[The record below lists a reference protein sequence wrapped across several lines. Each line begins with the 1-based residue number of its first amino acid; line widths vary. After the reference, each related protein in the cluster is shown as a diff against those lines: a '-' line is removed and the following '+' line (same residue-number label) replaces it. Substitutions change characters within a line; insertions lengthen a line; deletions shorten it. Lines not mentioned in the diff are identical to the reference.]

1 MIALSGLLAVRLI
14 RVFTPMLKIKDSR
27 RLLICIWIRNSQV
40 MAAKLAIMASMT
52 VQSSR
57 LKRRAYNNYLT
68 MVNPSDEIKARLNV
82 ADVLGEY
89 IKLQPA
95 GGNFKAKCPFHQ
107 EKTASLMVSPDKQ
120 IWHCF
125 GCGKGGDIFSFV
137 MEMEG
142 LTFPE
147 TLRLLAPKAGI
158 QLAEYK
164 GQDNSRRNRLLD
176 ALAEAGAFYQ
186 KQLAA
191 NNQLA
196 ETARHYLRTERHL
209 TEDMID
215 YWQIGWAPNDW
226 QMLSDY
232 LRRKGYTENELLLAG
247 LNSQAAT
254 GQRFYDR
261 FRGRIMFP
269 WHDVNGNLLGF
280 SARVLPQLD
289 DGKAGKYINSPQNLI
304 YDKSKQL
311 FGLWRAKTAIKEV
324 GRVIVVEGQMDCV
337 MAHQQGFK
345 NVVATS
351 GTALTEDHLKLI
363 KRYTENLVLAFDM
376 DQAGVLAAD
385 RAIALASQANM
396 NIRVLRLPAGKD
408 PDEFLRQH
416 SQDWPV
422 LVEAAPPIMEYYFQ
436 LLQPQLI
443 ADKIESRKTATKRF
457 LTLISKLSDVVERD
471 YWLKELAQVL
481 RIEVQLLYSS
491 LPASQPPAS
500 QPPVSQSAK
509 QAVKNG
515 PVDLFLA
522 WLIRFP
528 SLLDNASQWLE
539 PELLSSPV
547 AVQIYKNLIVYYNK
561 KRLTA
566 GDNLDYNDLL
576 AWWPADQ
583 SGDHLNSLF
592 LLADKDLA
600 EAAIEQALIELP
612 KLARLIQREY
622 WHQRLTAISRQ
633 IAGLEKD
640 ESLSDDKRELEINI
654 LMGEAEELSQ
664 ALRALDN

>member
-1 MIALSGLLAVRLI
+1 
-14 RVFTPMLKIKDSR
+14 
-27 RLLICIWIRNSQV
+27 
-40 MAAKLAIMASMT
+40 
-52 VQSSR
+52 
-57 LKRRAYNNYLT
+57 

-147 TLRLLAPKAGI
+147 ALRLLAPKAGI
-158 QLAEYK
+158 QLTDYK

-176 ALAEAGAFYQ
+176 ALAAAGVFYQ
-186 KQLAA
+186 KQLTA

-196 ETARHYLRTERHL
+196 AAALKYLKEERHL
-209 TEDMID
+209 TDETID

-226 QMLSDY
+226 QMLSDH
-232 LRRKGYTENELLLAG
+232 LKRQSYTENELLLAG

-311 FGLWRAKTAIKEV
+311 FGLWRAKTAIKEAGCAV
-324 GRVIVVEGQMDCV
+324 VVEGQMDCV

-351 GTALTEDHLKLI
+351 GTALTEDHLKLF

-376 DQAGVLAAD
+376 DQAGALAAD

-416 SQDWPV
+416 SQDWPD
-422 LVEAAPPIMEYYFQ
+422 LVAAAPPIMEYYFQ
-436 LLQPQLI
+436 LLRPQLI
-443 ADKIESRKTATKRF
+443 ADKVDSRKTATKRF

-471 YWLKELAQVL
+471 YWLKELAQIL
-481 RIEVQLLYSS
+481 RIEVQLLYAS
-491 LPASQPPAS
+491 LPASQPAAS
-500 QPPVSQSAK
+500 QPAASQPIQKSI
-509 QAVKNG
+509 KND
-515 PVDLFLA
+515 PADLFLA
-522 WLIRFP
+522 WLIKFP

-539 PELLSSPV
+539 PELLNS
-547 AVQIYKNLIVYYNK
+547 AAGQIYKNLIVYYNK

-583 SGDHLNSLF
+583 PGDYLNSLF

-612 KLARLIQREY
+612 KLTRLIQREY
-622 WHQRLTAISRQ
+622 WQYRLVAISRQ

-640 ESLSDDKRELEINI
+640 TTLSDDKRELEINI

>member
-1 MIALSGLLAVRLI
+1 
-14 RVFTPMLKIKDSR
+14 
-27 RLLICIWIRNSQV
+27 
-40 MAAKLAIMASMT
+40 
-52 VQSSR
+52 
-57 LKRRAYNNYLT
+57 
-68 MVNPSDEIKARLNV
+68 MVNPSEEIKARLNV

-107 EKTASLMVSPDKQ
+107 EKTPSLMISPDKQ

-125 GCGKGGDIFSFV
+125 GCGKGGDIFAFV

-147 TLRLLAPKAGI
+147 ALRLLAPKAGI
-158 QLAEYK
+158 QLSNYK

-176 ALAEAGAFYQ
+176 ALAESGVFYQ
-186 KQLAA
+186 KQLLAK
-191 NNQLA
+191 NQLA
-196 ETARHYLRTERHL
+196 EAAQNYLKKERHL
-209 TEDMID
+209 SDETIE

-226 QMLSDY
+226 QMLSDH
-232 LRRKGYTENELLLAG
+232 LKRQSYTENELLLAG
-247 LNSQAAT
+247 LNSQAST

-289 DGKAGKYINSPQNLI
+289 DGRSGKYINSPQNLI
-304 YDKSKQL
+304 YDKSRHL
-311 FGLWRAKTAIKEV
+311 FGLWRAKTAIKESGCAV
-324 GRVIVVEGQMDCV
+324 VVEGQMDCV

-345 NVVATS
+345 NVIATS
-351 GTALTEDHLKLI
+351 GTALTEDHLKLL

-376 DQAGVLAAD
+376 DQAGILAAD
-385 RAIALASQANM
+385 RAIALASQTNM

-416 SQDWPV
+416 SSDWPA

-436 LLQPQLI
+436 LLRPQLT
-443 ADKIESRKTATKRF
+443 ADKVESRKAATKRF

-491 LPASQPPAS
+491 LPAKDKIEGVSGAVAK
-500 QPPVSQSAK
+500 PVARQSV
-509 QAVKNG
+509 QNNTL
-515 PVDLFLA
+515 DLFLA
-522 WLIRFP
+522 WLIKFP
-528 SLLDNASQWLE
+528 CLLDNTSQWLE
-539 PELLSSPV
+539 LELLGETTP
-547 AVQIYKNLIVYYNK
+547 AQIYKNLIVYYNK

-566 GDNLDYNDLL
+566 GETLDYNDFLS
-576 AWWPADQ
+576 WWSQDFSQPASQLSDYI
-583 SGDHLNSLF
+583 NSLF
-592 LLADKDLA
+592 LLADKELVQSSM
-600 EAAIEQALIELP
+600 EQAIVELP
-612 KLARLIQREY
+612 KLARVIRRDYLQN
-622 WHQRLTAISRQ
+622 RLAIISRR
-633 IAGLEKD
+633 IADLEKNQELS
-640 ESLSDDKRELEINI
+640 ESKRELDINI

-664 ALRALDN
+664 ALRVLDN

>member
-1 MIALSGLLAVRLI
+1 
-14 RVFTPMLKIKDSR
+14 
-27 RLLICIWIRNSQV
+27 
-40 MAAKLAIMASMT
+40 
-52 VQSSR
+52 
-57 LKRRAYNNYLT
+57 
-68 MVNPSDEIKARLNV
+68 MVNPSEEIKARLNV

-107 EKTASLMVSPDKQ
+107 EKTPSLMISPDKQ

-125 GCGKGGDIFSFV
+125 GCGKGGDIFAFV

-147 TLRLLAPKAGI
+147 ALRLLAPKAGI
-158 QLAEYK
+158 QLADYK

-176 ALAEAGAFYQ
+176 ALAESGVFYQ
-186 KQLAA
+186 KQLVAK
-191 NNQLA
+191 NQLA
-196 ETARHYLRTERHL
+196 QAAQVYLKKERHL
-209 TEDMID
+209 SDETIE

-226 QMLSDY
+226 QMLSDH
-232 LRRKGYTENELLLAG
+232 LKRQSYTENELLLAG
-247 LNSQAAT
+247 LNSQAST

-289 DGKAGKYINSPQNLI
+289 DGRSGKYINSPQNLI
-304 YDKSKQL
+304 YDKSRHL
-311 FGLWRAKTAIKEV
+311 FGLWRAKGAIKESGCAV
-324 GRVIVVEGQMDCV
+324 VVEGQMDCV

-345 NVVATS
+345 NVIATS
-351 GTALTEDHLKLI
+351 GTALTEDHLKLL

-385 RAIALASQANM
+385 RAIALASQTNM

-416 SQDWPV
+416 SSDWPA

-436 LLQPQLI
+436 LLRPQLT
-443 ADKIESRKTATKRF
+443 ADKVESRKAATKRF

-481 RIEVQLLYSS
+481 RIEVQLLYGS
-491 LPASQPPAS
+491 LPAKDKIEGVSGAVAK
-500 QPPVSQSAK
+500 PVARQSV
-509 QAVKNG
+509 QNNTL
-515 PVDLFLA
+515 DLFLA
-522 WLIRFP
+522 WLIKFP
-528 SLLDNASQWLE
+528 YLLDNASQWLE
-539 PELLSSPV
+539 LELLGETVP
-547 AVQIYKNLIVYYNK
+547 AQIYKNLIVYYNK

-566 GDNLDYNDLL
+566 GGALDYNDFLS
-576 AWWPADQ
+576 WWSQDFGQPASQLSDYI
-583 SGDHLNSLF
+583 NSLF

-600 EAAIEQALIELP
+600 QSSMEQAIVELP
-612 KLARLIQREY
+612 KLARVIRRDYLQN
-622 WHQRLTAISRQ
+622 RLAIISRQ
-633 IAGLEKD
+633 IADLEKD
-640 ESLSDDKRELEINI
+640 QELSENKRELDINI

-664 ALRALDN
+664 ALRVLDN

>member
-1 MIALSGLLAVRLI
+1 
-14 RVFTPMLKIKDSR
+14 
-27 RLLICIWIRNSQV
+27 
-40 MAAKLAIMASMT
+40 
-52 VQSSR
+52 
-57 LKRRAYNNYLT
+57 
-68 MVNPSDEIKARLNV
+68 MVNPSEEIKARLNV

-107 EKTASLMVSPDKQ
+107 EKTPSLMISPDKQ

-125 GCGKGGDIFSFV
+125 GCGKGGDIFAFV

-147 TLRLLAPKAGI
+147 ALRLLAPKAGI
-158 QLAEYK
+158 QLADYK

-176 ALAEAGAFYQ
+176 ALAESGVFYQ
-186 KQLAA
+186 KQLMAK
-191 NNQLA
+191 NQLA
-196 ETARHYLRTERHL
+196 EAAQVYLKKERHL
-209 TEDMID
+209 SDETIE

-226 QMLSDY
+226 QMLSDH
-232 LRRKGYTENELLLAG
+232 LKRQSYTENELLLAG
-247 LNSQAAT
+247 LNSQAST

-289 DGKAGKYINSPQNLI
+289 DGRAGKYINSPQNLI
-304 YDKSKQL
+304 YDKSRHL
-311 FGLWRAKTAIKEV
+311 FGLWRAKAAIKESGCAV
-324 GRVIVVEGQMDCV
+324 VVEGQMDCV

-345 NVVATS
+345 NVIATS
-351 GTALTEDHLKLI
+351 GTALTEDHLKLL

-376 DQAGVLAAD
+376 DQAGILAAD
-385 RAIALASQANM
+385 RAIALASQTNM

-416 SQDWPV
+416 SSDWPA

-436 LLQPQLI
+436 LLRPQLT
-443 ADKIESRKTATKRF
+443 ADKVESRKAATKRF

-491 LPASQPPAS
+491 LPAKDKIEGVSGAVAK
-500 QPPVSQSAK
+500 PVARQSV
-509 QAVKNG
+509 QNNTL
-515 PVDLFLA
+515 DLFLA
-522 WLIRFP
+522 WLIKFP
-528 SLLDNASQWLE
+528 CLLDNASQWLE
-539 PELLSSPV
+539 LELLGETTL
-547 AVQIYKNLIVYYNK
+547 AQIYKNLIVYYNK

-566 GDNLDYNDLL
+566 GETLDYNDFLS
-576 AWWPADQ
+576 WWSQDFSQPASQLSDYI
-583 SGDHLNSLF
+583 NSLF

-600 EAAIEQALIELP
+600 QSSMEQAIVELP
-612 KLARLIQREY
+612 KLARVIRRDYLQN
-622 WHQRLTAISRQ
+622 RLAIISRQ
-633 IAGLEKD
+633 IADLEKD
-640 ESLSDDKRELEINI
+640 QELSENKRELDINI

-664 ALRALDN
+664 ALRVLDN